1 MGYTLNDDE
10 VAIIIKPEY
19 GEDGEWNNII
29 STGIVISQEVPNGM
43 AGAEMLQ
50 AAMLMSAAFMYNDEY
65 PDFIEELYPSM
76 TEIAK
81 QLFPDQ
87 YEEVMANMEEDTKP
101 VYKKEGNVLTL
112 NAKTKTVGSA

>member
-1 MGYTLNDDE
+1 MAYTLQDDE
-10 VAIIIKPEY
+10 IAIIIKPEY
-19 GEDGEWNNII
+19 GEDGDWNNII
-29 STGIVISQEVPNGM
+29 STGIVISEGVPNSIT
-43 AGAEMLQ
+43 GAEMLQ

-65 PDFIEELYPSM
+65 PDFIEELYPAM

-87 YEEVMANMEEDTKP
+87 YEEVMANMEEDTEP